1 MTNDNSDRKKLVKRL
16 AIIIIFIIASILG
29 INVKDFFP
37 SDSEQGQTSTSILEW
52 LTEDTKTASQESVDG
67 SLIVHMIDVGQGDG
81 FLLVQDG
88 RTALVDCG
96 TASAGEDIVK
106 YLQDLGISSIDY
118 VFGTHPHDDHMGG
131 MYEVITN
138 FDIGK
143 VIIPEIN
150 NVEVTSNWYL
160 KLMKELKDGGY
171 QVEHPEV
178 GTVYD
183 LGEALIKVIG
193 PIQEPTS
200 NKNNYSIVLKVSF
213 GEMDMIMTGD
223 AEKTVEK
230 DILEAGEDLEAEI
243 LKVGHHGSDTS
254 TSEEFLE
261 AINPDYALIS
271 AEVGNKYKHPII
283 SVMEELKERD
293 ILVYRTDES
302 GTVIVTITADN
313 ISFSCTPGDYLSG
326 TQLKEREEE

>member
-1 MTNDNSDRKKLVKRL
+1 MTNGNGDRKKLVKKL
-16 AIIIIFIIASILG
+16 AIIIIFIIASMLG
-29 INVKDFFP
+29 INLYDFFP

-52 LTEDTKTASQESVDG
+52 LNEDTQTGNQEMVEGALS
-67 SLIVHMIDVGQGDG
+67 VHMIDVGQGDS

-88 RTALVDCG
+88 ITALVDCG
-96 TASAGEDIVK
+96 TASAGRDIVK
-106 YLQDLGISSIDY
+106 YLQDLGISNIDY

-160 KLMKELKDGGY
+160 KLMKGLKDGGY
-171 QVEHPEV
+171 QVEHPKL

-183 LGEALIKVIG
+183 LGGASIKVIG

-223 AEKTVEK
+223 AEKTVEQ
-230 DILEAGEDLEAEI
+230 DILESGEDIEAEI

-254 TSEEFLE
+254 TGEEFLD
-261 AINPDYALIS
+261 AINPDFALIS
-271 AEVGNKYKHPII
+271 SEVGNKYKHPII
-283 SVMEELKERD
+283 SVMEELKERE

-313 ISFSCTPGDYLSG
+313 ISFSCKPGDYLSG
-326 TQLKEREEE
+326 TQVEERK

>member
-1 MTNDNSDRKKLVKRL
+1 MTNGNSDRKRLVKIL
-16 AIIIIFIIASILG
+16 AIIIILIIASILG
-29 INVKDFFP
+29 INVSDFFP

-52 LTEDTKTASQESVDG
+52 LNEDTQTSNQEMVEG
-67 SLIVHMIDVGQGDG
+67 ALIVHMIDVGQGDS

-88 RTALVDCG
+88 RIALVDCG
-96 TASAGEDIVK
+96 TASAGEEIVK
-106 YLQDLGISSIDY
+106 YLQDLGISNIDY

-183 LGEALIKVIG
+183 LGGASLKVIG

-230 DILEAGEDLEAEI
+230 DILEAGEDIEAEI
-243 LKVGHHGSDTS
+243 LKLGHHGSDTS
-254 TSEEFLE
+254 TSEEFLD

-302 GTVIVTITADN
+302 GTVIVTITAED
-313 ISFSCTPGDYLSG
+313 ISFSCNPGDYLSG
-326 TQLKEREEE
+326 TQVEEREEK

>member
-1 MTNDNSDRKKLVKRL
+1 MTNGNSDRKRLVKIL
-16 AIIIIFIIASILG
+16 AIIIILIIASILG
-29 INVKDFFP
+29 INVSDFFP

-52 LTEDTKTASQESVDG
+52 LNEDTQTSNQEMVEG
-67 SLIVHMIDVGQGDG
+67 ALIVHMIDVGQGDS

-88 RTALVDCG
+88 RIALVDCG

-106 YLQDLGISSIDY
+106 YLQDLGISNIDY

-183 LGEALIKVIG
+183 LGGASLKVIG

-230 DILEAGEDLEAEI
+230 DILEAGEDIEAEI
-243 LKVGHHGSDTS
+243 LKLGHHGSDTS
-254 TSEEFLE
+254 TSEEFLD

-302 GTVIVTITADN
+302 GTVIVTITAED
-313 ISFSCTPGDYLSG
+313 ISFSCNPGDYLSG
-326 TQLKEREEE
+326 TQVEEREEK

>member
-1 MTNDNSDRKKLVKRL
+1 MTNGNSDRKRLVKIL
-16 AIIIIFIIASILG
+16 AIIIILIIASVLG
-29 INVKDFFP
+29 INVSDFFP

-52 LTEDTKTASQESVDG
+52 LKDDTEIGDQELVEG
-67 SLIVHMIDVGQGDG
+67 ALTVHMIDVGQGDG

-96 TASAGEDIVK
+96 TASAGKDIVK
-106 YLQDLGISSIDY
+106 YLKDLGISNIDY

-171 QVEHPEV
+171 HVEHPKL
-178 GTVYD
+178 GTVYN
-183 LGEALIKVIG
+183 LGGASIKVIG

-200 NKNNYSIVLKVSF
+200 NKNDYSIVLKVSF

-223 AEKTVEK
+223 AEKTVEQ
-230 DILEAGEDLEAEI
+230 DILAAGEDIEAEI

-254 TSEEFLE
+254 TSEEFLD
-261 AINPDYALIS
+261 AISPDFALIS

-283 SVMEELKERD
+283 SVMEELKERN

-302 GTVIVTITADN
+302 GTIIVTITAES
-313 ISFSCTPGDYLSG
+313 ISFSCKPGDYLSG
-326 TQLKEREEE
+326 TQVKERK

>member
-1 MTNDNSDRKKLVKRL
+1 MTNGNSDRKRLVKIL
-16 AIIIIFIIASILG
+16 AIIIILIIASVLG
-29 INVKDFFP
+29 INVSDFFP

-52 LTEDTKTASQESVDG
+52 LKDDTEIGDQELVEG
-67 SLIVHMIDVGQGDG
+67 ALTVHMIDVGQGDG

-96 TASAGEDIVK
+96 TASAGKDIVK
-106 YLQDLGISSIDY
+106 YLKDLGISNIDY

-171 QVEHPEV
+171 HVEHPKL
-178 GTVYD
+178 GTVYN
-183 LGEALIKVIG
+183 LGGASIKVIG

-200 NKNNYSIVLKVSF
+200 NKNDYSIVLKVSF

-223 AEKTVEK
+223 AEKTVEQ
-230 DILEAGEDLEAEI
+230 DILEAGEDIEAEI

-254 TSEEFLE
+254 TSEEFLD
-261 AINPDYALIS
+261 AISPDFALIS

-283 SVMEELKERD
+283 SVMEELKERN

-302 GTVIVTITADN
+302 GTIIVTITAES
-313 ISFSCTPGDYLSG
+313 ISFSCKPGDYLSG
-326 TQLKEREEE
+326 TQVKERK

>member
-1 MTNDNSDRKKLVKRL
+1 MTNGNSDRKRLVKIL
-16 AIIIIFIIASILG
+16 AIIIILIIASILG
-29 INVKDFFP
+29 INVSDFFP

-52 LTEDTKTASQESVDG
+52 LSEDTQTSNQEMVEG
-67 SLIVHMIDVGQGDG
+67 ALIVHMIDVGQGDS

-88 RTALVDCG
+88 RIALVDCG
-96 TASAGEDIVK
+96 TASAGKDIVK
-106 YLQDLGISSIDY
+106 YLQDLGISNIDY

-178 GTVYD
+178 GTTYD
-183 LGEALIKVIG
+183 LEGASLKVIG

-230 DILEAGEDLEAEI
+230 DILEAGEDIEAEI
-243 LKVGHHGSDTS
+243 LKLGHHGSDTS
-254 TSEEFLE
+254 TSEEFLD

-302 GTVIVTITADN
+302 GTVIVTITAED
-313 ISFSCTPGDYLSG
+313 ISFSCNPGDYLSG
-326 TQLKEREEE
+326 TQVEEREEK

>member
-1 MTNDNSDRKKLVKRL
+1 MTNGNSDRKRLVKIL
-16 AIIIIFIIASILG
+16 AIIIILIIASILG
-29 INVKDFFP
+29 INVSDFFP

-52 LTEDTKTASQESVDG
+52 LNEDTQTSNQEMVEG
-67 SLIVHMIDVGQGDG
+67 ALIVHMIDVGQGDS

-88 RTALVDCG
+88 RIALVDCG
-96 TASAGEDIVK
+96 TASAGEEIVK
-106 YLQDLGISSIDY
+106 YLQDLGISNIDY

-183 LGEALIKVIG
+183 LGGASLKVIG

-230 DILEAGEDLEAEI
+230 DILEAGEDIEAEI

-254 TSEEFLE
+254 TSEEFLD

-302 GTVIVTITADN
+302 GTVIVTITAED
-313 ISFSCTPGDYLSG
+313 ISFSCNPGDYLSG
-326 TQLKEREEE
+326 TQVEEREEK